1 MKTEIINYDIDGK
14 DFLGYAAFPDGDN
27 FPAVIIAHTWSGR
40 DQFVDEKAEKLAEN
54 GYLGFALDMY
64 GDGIVGE
71 TNEENA
77 ARMQPLLDDRK
88 ELSKRVKAV
97 AGPEEPINEQ
107 IKAKILA
114 MHGMKDP
121 MVGEDQMQSFYKEM
135 SEKDVDWQLHIYGD
149 SMHSFTNPEANN
161 PDFGTVY
168 SKEADRRSWMLL
180 MDFLEEVFS

>member
-88 ELSKRVKAV
+88 ELSK
-97 AGPEEPINEQ
+97 
-107 IKAKILA
+107 
-114 MHGMKDP
+114 
-121 MVGEDQMQSFYKEM
+121 
-135 SEKDVDWQLHIYGD
+135 
-149 SMHSFTNPEANN
+149 
-161 PDFGTVY
+161 
-168 SKEADRRSWMLL
+168 
-180 MDFLEEVFS
+180 

>member
-1 MKTEIINYDIDGK
+1 
-14 DFLGYAAFPDGDN
+14 
-27 FPAVIIAHTWSGR
+27 
-40 DQFVDEKAEKLAEN
+40 
-54 GYLGFALDMY
+54 
-64 GDGIVGE
+64 
-71 TNEENA
+71 
-77 ARMQPLLDDRK
+77 
-88 ELSKRVKAV
+88 
-97 AGPEEPINEQ
+97 
-107 IKAKILA
+107 

-149 SMHSFTNPEANN
+149 SMHSFTNQEANN

>member
-1 MKTEIINYDIDGK
+1 
-14 DFLGYAAFPDGDN
+14 
-27 FPAVIIAHTWSGR
+27 
-40 DQFVDEKAEKLAEN
+40 
-54 GYLGFALDMY
+54 
-64 GDGIVGE
+64 
-71 TNEENA
+71 
-77 ARMQPLLDDRK
+77 
-88 ELSKRVKAV
+88 
-97 AGPEEPINEQ
+97 
-107 IKAKILA
+107 

-180 MDFLEEVFS
+180 MDLLEEVFS

>member
-14 DFLGYAAFPDGDN
+14 DFLGYAAFPDRDN

-77 ARMQPLLDDRK
+77 ARMQPLLDDRNCLLYTSPSPRD
-88 ELSKRVKAV
+88 LSTSRMPSSA
-97 AGPEEPINEQ
+97 
-107 IKAKILA
+107 
-114 MHGMKDP
+114 
-121 MVGEDQMQSFYKEM
+121 
-135 SEKDVDWQLHIYGD
+135 
-149 SMHSFTNPEANN
+149 
-161 PDFGTVY
+161 
-168 SKEADRRSWMLL
+168 
-180 MDFLEEVFS
+180 